1 MSVQERLDALSAA
14 SDYAAEQEK
23 LGEYM
28 RQVAKLNPIKF
39 PLLLS
44 YTRPTY
50 KVGILTLLGINEG
63 RRFDH
68 FLTPPLCA

>member
-28 RQVAKLNPIKF
+28 RQVSQTQYDQISTF
-39 PLLLS
+39 
-44 YTRPTY
+44 T
-50 KVGILTLLGINEG
+50 
-63 RRFDH
+63 
-68 FLTPPLCA
+68 